1 MIVKYNIFGYLIG
14 EGFGNVFKN
23 KKSTGASL
31 MIMCAT
37 MIIFGIFLILTENI
51 NHFVAEVESAQGI
64 QVFINNEATQE
75 QIEEVEEK
83 LRALDG
89 VSTTEYVSKEDALTQ
104 MKDRFGDKK
113 DLLAGYEENNIFPA
127 SYVVTLTDLSK
138 SKEVQDQILTF
149 DNIKKITSK
158 DETVTTLIN
167 LANGIKIV
175 TGVILILLII
185 ISIFIIANTIK
196 LTVHARRKEIS
207 IMKYVGATNGFI
219 RWPFIVEGM
228 IIGVF
233 ASAISIVLVGIAYSL
248 IAEQMVNSQFMQ
260 VINMSLVTFSDMFNS
275 IIFVYMLLGIGI
287 GAIRKRYLNEK
298 IFKSIKEKTCVKFYV
313 LF

>member
-1 MIVKYNIFGYLIG
+1 
-14 EGFGNVFKN
+14 
-23 KKSTGASL
+23 
-31 MIMCAT
+31 MCAT

-51 NHFVAEVESAQGI
+51 NHFVAEIESAQGI
-64 QVFINNEATQE
+64 QVFINNDATRE
-75 QIEEVEEK
+75 QIDEVGEK

-89 VSTTEYVSKEDALTQ
+89 VSTTEFVSKDKALNQ
-104 MKDRFGDKK
+104 MKERFGDKK

-127 SYVVTLTDLSK
+127 SYIVTLTDLSR
-138 SKEVQDQILTF
+138 SKEIQNQILTF

-175 TGVILILLII
+175 TGIILILLII
-185 ISIFIIANTIK
+185 ISVFIIANTIK

-233 ASAISIVLVGIAYSL
+233 ASAISITLVGIAYSFL
-248 IAEQMVNSQFMQ
+248 AEKMVNSQFMQ
-260 VINMSLVTFSDMFNS
+260 VINMSLVTFGDMFNS

-287 GAIRKRYLNEK
+287 GAIRKCNFYEE
-298 IFKSIKEKTCVKFYV
+298 IFKSIKEKTCVRFYV

>member
-1 MIVKYNIFGYLIG
+1 MKYNRFGYLIG

-51 NHFVAEVESAQGI
+51 NHFVSEVESAQGI
-64 QVFINNEATQE
+64 QVFINNDATQA
-75 QIEEVEEK
+75 QINEIETK

-89 VSTTEYVSKEDALTQ
+89 VSTTVYVSKEDALNQ
-104 MKDRFGDKK
+104 MKEKFGDKK

-127 SYVVTLTDLSK
+127 SYVVTLTDLTK
-138 SKEVQDQILTF
+138 SKEVQDQISTF

-158 DETVTTLIN
+158 DETVSTLIN

-175 TGVILILLII
+175 TGIILILLVV
-185 ISIFIIANTIK
+185 ISVFIIANTIK

-233 ASAISIVLVGIAYSL
+233 ASAISITLVGMAYSF
-248 IAEQMVNSQFMQ
+248 IAEKMVNSQFMQ
-260 VINMSLVTFSDMFNS
+260 VINMSLVTFGDMFES

-287 GAIRKRYLNEK
+287 GAIRKCDFYEK
-298 IFKSIKEKTCVKFYV
+298 IFKSIKEKTCVRYYV

>member
-1 MIVKYNIFGYLIG
+1 MIVKYNRLGYLIG
-14 EGFGNVFKN
+14 EGFSNVFKN

-37 MIIFGIFLILTENI
+37 MIIFGIFLILGENI
-51 NHFVAEVESAQGI
+51 NHFVKEIESAQGI
-64 QVFINNEATQE
+64 QVFIKNEATQD
-75 QIEEVEEK
+75 QIEELEEK
-83 LRALDG
+83 IRRVDG
-89 VSTTEYVSKEDALTQ
+89 VSTIEYVSKEDALEQ
-104 MKDRFGDKK
+104 MKEKFGDKK
-113 DLLAGYEENNIFPA
+113 DLLEGYEGENNIFTA
-127 SYVVTLTDLSK
+127 SYVVTLTDLNQSK
-138 SKEVQDQILTF
+138 AVQDQILTF
-149 DNIKKITSK
+149 DYVKKITSK

-167 LANGIKIV
+167 LANGIKII
-175 TGVILILLII
+175 TGVILVLLII

-233 ASAISIVLVGIAYSL
+233 ASIISIVIVGLAYSL
-248 IAEQMVNSQFMQ
+248 LAKQLVNSQFMQ
-260 VINMSLVTFSDMFNS
+260 VINMSLISFGDMFNS

-287 GAIRKRYLNEK
+287 GALGSVISMRKYLK
-298 IFKSIKEKTCVKFYV
+298 V
-313 LF
+313 

>member
-1 MIVKYNIFGYLIG
+1 MKYNIFGYLIG
-14 EGFGNVFKN
+14 EGLGNVFKN

-37 MIIFGIFLILTENI
+37 MIIFGIFLILGENI
-51 NHFVAEVESAQGI
+51 NHFVEEVESVQGI
-64 QVFINNEATQE
+64 QVFINNDATQE
-75 QIEEVEEK
+75 QIDELGDK
-83 LRALDG
+83 IRGIDG
-89 VSTTEYVSKEDALTQ
+89 VSTIEYVTKEQALEQ
-104 MKDRFGDKK
+104 MKERFGDQQ

-127 SYVVTLTDLSK
+127 SYVVTMTDLSK

-149 DNIKKITSK
+149 ENVKKITSK
-158 DETVTTLIN
+158 DDTVSTLIN

-175 TGVILILLII
+175 TGVILLLLVI

-196 LTVHARRKEIS
+196 LTVHARRREIS

-228 IIGVF
+228 IIGIF
-233 ASAISIVLVGIAYSL
+233 ASIISIVIVGLAYSL
-248 IAEQMVNSQFMQ
+248 IAQSLVNSEFMQ

-287 GAIRKRYLNEK
+287 GAMGSVISMRKYLK
-298 IFKSIKEKTCVKFYV
+298 V
-313 LF
+313 